1 MLKNALSIFIL
12 RPLLVSTLFILSA
25 CSGLKSSE
33 FSRQSPGPDGEYL
46 GWHCEGEVALRDNWN
61 CSEKLLKD
69 GLVVV
74 EPAAQVEVAAETEA
88 LEVDSFEITTAVEEG
103 VNPKASVNKVHSNKA
118 PSKKVPS
125 KKVPSKK
132 APDTRFPKFDISANG
147 YTVQLGAY
155 LSQALAERAAD
166 NMILPGGE
174 LRIRDIVTAE
184 RRFFV
189 LVYGRYQT
197 RQQAEVA
204 SEPLV
209 VLNSGLNY
217 WIRSI
222 ASMRKGD

>member
-1 MLKNALSIFIL
+1 MKNSMLKNALSIFIL
-12 RPLLVSTLFILSA
+12 RPLLLLALFVLSA

-61 CSEKLLKD
+61 CSEKLLTD

-88 LEVDSFEITTAVEEG
+88 LEVDSFEITAAVEGG
-103 VNPKASVNKVHSNKA
+103 VNPKASVN
-118 PSKKVPS
+118 
-125 KKVPSKK
+125 KVPSKK

-189 LVYGRYQT
+189 LIYGRYQT

-222 ASMRKGD
+222 ASMRKRD

>member
-1 MLKNALSIFIL
+1 MLKNVLSIFIL
-12 RPLLVSTLFILSA
+12 RPLLVLTLFILSA

-46 GWHCEGEVALRDNWN
+46 GWHCEGEVVLRDNWN

-197 RQQAEVA
+197 RQQAEAA

-222 ASMRKGD
+222 ASMRKRD

>member
-12 RPLLVSTLFILSA
+12 RPLLLLALFVLSA

-61 CSEKLLKD
+61 CSEKLLTD

-88 LEVDSFEITTAVEEG
+88 LEVDSFEITAAVEGG
-103 VNPKASVNKVHSNKA
+103 VNPKASVN
-118 PSKKVPS
+118 
-125 KKVPSKK
+125 KVPSKK

-189 LVYGRYQT
+189 LIYGRYQT

-222 ASMRKGD
+222 ASMRKRD

>member
-1 MLKNALSIFIL
+1 MKNSMLKNALSIFIL
-12 RPLLVSTLFILSA
+12 RPLLLLALFVLSA

-61 CSEKLLKD
+61 CSETLLKD
-69 GLVVV
+69 GLVVAGS
-74 EPAAQVEVAAETEA
+74 AAQVEVEAE
-88 LEVDSFEITTAVEEG
+88 EV
-103 VNPKASVNKVHSNKA
+103 VNPKALVNKA
-118 PSKKVPS
+118 PVQKVP
-125 KKVPSKK
+125 VQK
-132 APDTRFPKFDISANG
+132 ALDQKALDQKALDTRFPTFDISATG

-222 ASMRKGD
+222 ASMRKRD

>member
-1 MLKNALSIFIL
+1 MLKNVLSIFIL
-12 RPLLVSTLFILSA
+12 RPLLVLTLFILSA

-46 GWHCEGEVALRDNWN
+46 GWHCEGEVVLRDNWN

-74 EPAAQVEVAAETEA
+74 EPAAQVEVALETEA

-222 ASMRKGD
+222 ASMRKRD

>member
-1 MLKNALSIFIL
+1 MVTL
-12 RPLLVSTLFILSA
+12 RPLLLSAFFMLSA
-25 CSGLKSSE
+25 CSAVSPSDL
-33 FSRQSPGPDGEYL
+33 SRLSPGPDGEYL
-46 GWHCEGEVALRDNWN
+46 GWHCDWVIEKSDDWR
-61 CSEKLLKD
+61 CSETLLKD
-69 GLVVV
+69 GLVVAGS
-74 EPAAQVEVAAETEA
+74 AAQVEVEA
-88 LEVDSFEITTAVEEG
+88 LEVGSSETTAAVEQV
-103 VNPKASVNKVHSNKA
+103 VNAKATVNKTLVQKL
-118 PSKKVPS
+118 PLKKD
-125 KKVPSKK
+125 
-132 APDTRFPKFDISANG
+132 PDTRFPKFDISATG

>member
-33 FSRQSPGPDGEYL
+33 FSRQSPGPDGEYV

-88 LEVDSFEITTAVEEG
+88 LEVDSFKITAAVEGG

-118 PSKKVPS
+118 
-125 KKVPSKK
+125 PSKK

>member
-12 RPLLVSTLFILSA
+12 RPLLLLALFVLSA

-61 CSEKLLKD
+61 CSEKLLTD

-88 LEVDSFEITTAVEEG
+88 LEVDSFEITAAVEGG
-103 VNPKASVNKVHSNKA
+103 VNPKASVN
-118 PSKKVPS
+118 
-125 KKVPSKK
+125 KVPSKK

-174 LRIRDIVTAE
+174 LRIRDLVTAE

-189 LVYGRYQT
+189 LIYGRYQT

-222 ASMRKGD
+222 ASMRKRD

>member
-1 MLKNALSIFIL
+1 
-12 RPLLVSTLFILSA
+12 
-25 CSGLKSSE
+25 
-33 FSRQSPGPDGEYL
+33 
-46 GWHCEGEVALRDNWN
+46 VALRDNWN
-61 CSEKLLKD
+61 CSETLLKD
-69 GLVVV
+69 GLVIAGSGAQLEV
-74 EPAAQVEVAAETEA
+74 EAEA
-88 LEVDSFEITTAVEEG
+88 LKVGRSETTAAVEQ
-103 VNPKASVNKVHSNKA
+103 VAIPKASVNKALVQKL
-118 PSKKVPS
+118 PLKKVPL
-125 KKVPSKK
+125 KKVPVKK
-132 APDTRFPKFDISANG
+132 APDTRFPKFDISATG

-209 VLNSGLNY
+209 VLNSGLTY

-222 ASMRKGD
+222 ASMGKRD

>member
-12 RPLLVSTLFILSA
+12 RPLLLLTLFLLSA
-25 CSGLKSSE
+25 CSGLKSSD

-46 GWHCEGEVALRDNWN
+46 GWHCEWDVALRDNWN
-61 CSEKLLKD
+61 CSETLLKD
-69 GLVVV
+69 GLVIAGSGAQLEV
-74 EPAAQVEVAAETEA
+74 EAEA
-88 LEVDSFEITTAVEEG
+88 LKVGRSETTAAVEQ
-103 VNPKASVNKVHSNKA
+103 VAIPKASVNKALVQKL
-118 PSKKVPS
+118 PLKKLPLKKVPL
-125 KKVPSKK
+125 KK
-132 APDTRFPKFDISANG
+132 APDTRFPKFDISATG

-174 LRIRDIVTAE
+174 LRIRDIVTSE

-209 VLNSGLNY
+209 VLNSGLTY

-222 ASMRKGD
+222 ASMGKRD